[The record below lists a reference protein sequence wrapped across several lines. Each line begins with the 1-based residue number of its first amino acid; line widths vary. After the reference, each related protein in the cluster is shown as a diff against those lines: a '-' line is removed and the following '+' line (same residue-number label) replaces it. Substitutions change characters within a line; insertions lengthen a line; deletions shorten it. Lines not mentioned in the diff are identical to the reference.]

1 MPGYVI
7 HLAVGKVYNSNNEI
21 QNTEKFLKGIIA
33 PDLAK
38 DKAKSH
44 YGPYSSKPNLE
55 KFLNESGISNS
66 FQEGYFLHLVTD
78 YLFYNKFLQR
88 WDRSIYDDYDK
99 LNKRIIEKYELTIP
113 KEIENEVGFKV
124 GNLSIL
130 EEDKVF
136 EFIDSVGIVNIR
148 DMVKKKD
155 IYLRKEWKN
164 DGCEK

>member
-7 HLAVGKVYNSNNEI
+7 HLAVGKVYSYNNEI
-21 QNTEKFLKGIIA
+21 KNIGDFFNGIIA

-55 KFLNESGISNS
+55 KFLKENGISDS
-66 FQEGYFLHLVTD
+66 FKEGYFLHLITD
-78 YLFYNKFLQR
+78 YLFYNRFLQR
-88 WDRSIYDDYDK
+88 WNTSIYDDYDK
-99 LNKRIIEKYELTIP
+99 LNKRIIEKYGLTIP
-113 KEIENEVGFKV
+113 KEIGNKVEFKV

-130 EEDKVF
+130 EEDNVYR
-136 EFIDSVGIVNIR
+136 FIDSFGRVDIR

-155 IYLRKEWKN
+155 IYLRE
-164 DGCEK
+164 E